1 MKNDEEVI
9 PWMYSDDNIYAEPM
23 NVELD
28 DDAHEKLLNSLWL
41 HFHDHVYI
49 RLEEDDGYC
58 YLE

>member
-28 DDAHEKLLNSLWL
+28 DDAHEKINNLWL
-41 HFHDHVYI
+41 HFYNHMCT
-49 RLEEDDGYC
+49 RFEEDDGYC